1 MRNSTK
7 YWIDSTT
14 CRPRGYLRTLT
25 HGDNPVSR
33 LDVNHM
39 MYDRGQKA
47 MKSLG
52 LGMDKD
58 GDLREKEVHYRGDN
72 RAEKPRRAKSWGV
85 NSD

>member
-1 MRNSTK
+1 MQ
-7 YWIDSTT
+7 
-14 CRPRGYLRTLT
+14 PRGYQRTLT

-52 LGMDKD
+52 LSMDKD
-58 GDLREKEVHYRGDN
+58 GDLRAKEVHYRETTEQISQG
-72 RAEKPRRAKSWGV
+72 EPRVGE
-85 NSD
+85 

>member
-1 MRNSTK
+1 
-7 YWIDSTT
+7 
-14 CRPRGYLRTLT
+14 
-25 HGDNPVSR
+25 
-33 LDVNHM
+33 
-39 MYDRGQKA
+39 

-72 RAEKPRRAKSWGV
+72 RADKPRRVKSWGV